1 MKEFVSGTNDTVTR
15 SKVLGTRDEVAHTQR
30 ILLMK
35 DNFQLKTKL
44 EDELPE
50 LGEIHA

>member
-15 SKVLGTRDEVAHTQR
+15 SKVLGTRDEVAHTQK
-30 ILLMK
+30 ILLIK

-50 LGEIHA
+50 LGEIHE

>member
-1 MKEFVSGTNDTVTR
+1 MSGTNDTVTR
-15 SKVLGTRDEVAHTQR
+15 SKVLGTRDEIAHIQR
-30 ILLMK
+30 MLLMK

-44 EDELPE
+44 EDELLE

>member
-1 MKEFVSGTNDTVTR
+1 MSGANDTVTR
-15 SKVLGTRDEVAHTQR
+15 SKVLGTRDEIVHMQR
-30 ILLMK
+30 MLLMK

>member
-1 MKEFVSGTNDTVTR
+1 MSGTNDTVTH

>member
-1 MKEFVSGTNDTVTR
+1 MSGTDDTVTR